1 MIWADDEFEDDGKQH
16 QRKMGRV
23 PRAYED
29 YIKESNRRIENWN
42 TELQKHPTGSKK
54 RQRLRNKI
62 TALRSRMKLKTENKN
77 HSRTIWTLQKQ
88 VIQMAQF
95 VEIELNNDPN
105 AAKYRDNILKKIKEA
120 HDQD

>member
-1 MIWADDEFEDDGKQH
+1 
-16 QRKMGRV
+16 
-23 PRAYED
+23 
-29 YIKESNRRIENWN
+29 
-42 TELQKHPTGSKK
+42 
-54 RQRLRNKI
+54 
-62 TALRSRMKLKTENKN
+62 MKLKTENKN

-120 HDQD
+120 HDQDKIGPKRKEKKLCVKDTITRFIGFRDEGTI

>member
-105 AAKYRDNILKKIKEA
+105 AAKYRDNIL
-120 HDQD
+120 